1 MFGALGSNMQRTVL
15 VLALAL
21 TSPLAAIAA
30 EAPGDTYAY
39 VSETREQDQGPDGAS
54 SQNNRLAFEL
64 KVLAVTPQSVRQRFT
79 LKSVD
84 ATDSQGPSVQT
95 AMRAMV
101 DDPLD
106 FDLAPDGTLVGLPG
120 WDAFKT
126 RLLTKLDQSLP
137 ASDPVRGRTHEML
150 DGDPADA
157 AQRLV
162 IGDAQAMAA
171 SQAAARLADGKVELP
186 AQEEPIPGGG
196 KLTSRASIEVSHAGA
211 PACQVRV
218 TRTVTSDAA
227 PKDAPAEHVEVRSEA
242 LVSTVDGRVVSFTQ
256 HRNSR
261 AADGSASED
270 LSVRRVSPVPGCS
283 G

>member
-1 MFGALGSNMQRTVL
+1 MQRTVL
-15 VLALAL
+15 ALALAL
-21 TSPLAAIAA
+21 GTPMAAIAA
-30 EAPGDTYAY
+30 EAPGDTYTY
-39 VSETREQDQGPDGAS
+39 VSESREQDQGPDGAS
-54 SQNNRLAFEL
+54 SQTNRLTFEL

-79 LKSVD
+79 LKSAD

-120 WDAFKT
+120 WDGFKT
-126 RLLTKLDQSLP
+126 RLLAKLDQSLP

-150 DGDPADA
+150 DGDPADT

-162 IGDAQAMAA
+162 IGDTQAMAA

-186 AQEEPIPGGG
+186 SQEEPIPGGG
-196 KLTSRASIEVSHAGA
+196 KLTSHASIEVSHAGV

-218 TRTVTSDAA
+218 TRIVASDAA
-227 PKDAPAEHVEVRSEA
+227 PKDAPAEHVEVTSEA
-242 LVSTVDGRVVSFTQ
+242 LISTVDGRVVSFTQ
-256 HRNSR
+256 HRTSR

-270 LSVRRVSPVPGCS
+270 LTIRRTSPLPACAK
-283 G
+283 